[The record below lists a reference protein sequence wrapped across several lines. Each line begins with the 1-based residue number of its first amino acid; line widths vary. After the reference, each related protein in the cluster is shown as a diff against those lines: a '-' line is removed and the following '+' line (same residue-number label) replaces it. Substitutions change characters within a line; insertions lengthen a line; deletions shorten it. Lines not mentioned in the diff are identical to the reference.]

1 MKAIILLSGGLDS
14 TLAAKMMLDLG
25 VELVAFNT
33 VSPFCLCARHSSKGC
48 FHSASI
54 ISEKLGIR
62 IVSCNTGEEFLEIVR
77 NPRHGYG
84 SHINPCIDCRI
95 LLFRKAKELM
105 ACEQAAFIV
114 TGEVLGQR
122 PMSQHKRAMR
132 LIDEES
138 GLSGYVVRPLSANIL
153 EASIPEER
161 GWVPR
166 EKLLAISG
174 RGRRAQMQMAQ
185 EYGIN
190 DYPCPA
196 GGCLLTD
203 PAYSKRVR
211 DLLEHNE
218 LTTVNVRLLRVGRHF
233 RLNRGLK
240 LVVGRDEKENEQLLK
255 LANPDDY
262 LLQPVDI
269 AGPVALARGVAEAVS
284 LRFAASLLAGYCDGD
299 AQIVKIASGKSGGAA
314 ELLEIPRISPA
325 ADAAKYRI

>member
-25 VELVAFNT
+25 VELGAFNT

-84 SHINPCIDCRI
+84 SHLNPCIDCRI

-105 ACEQAAFIV
+105 EREQAAFIV

-138 GLSGYVVRPLSANIL
+138 ALSGYVVRPLSANIL
-153 EASIPEER
+153 EASVPEER
-161 GWVPR
+161 GWIPR
-166 EKLLAISG
+166 EKLHF
-174 RGRRAQMQMAQ
+174 MF
-185 EYGIN
+185 
-190 DYPCPA
+190 
-196 GGCLLTD
+196 
-203 PAYSKRVR
+203 
-211 DLLEHNE
+211 
-218 LTTVNVRLLRVGRHF
+218 LR
-233 RLNRGLK
+233 N
-240 LVVGRDEKENEQLLK
+240 
-255 LANPDDY
+255 
-262 LLQPVDI
+262 I
-269 AGPVALARGVAEAVS
+269 
-284 LRFAASLLAGYCDGD
+284 
-299 AQIVKIASGKSGGAA
+299 
-314 ELLEIPRISPA
+314 
-325 ADAAKYRI
+325 